1 MFTPQF
7 VLSMLNASLIVS
19 FVTPAHVFGLV

>member
-7 VLSMLNASLIVS
+7 VESMLNASLIVS
-19 FVTPAHVFGLV
+19 FVTPVHVFGLL